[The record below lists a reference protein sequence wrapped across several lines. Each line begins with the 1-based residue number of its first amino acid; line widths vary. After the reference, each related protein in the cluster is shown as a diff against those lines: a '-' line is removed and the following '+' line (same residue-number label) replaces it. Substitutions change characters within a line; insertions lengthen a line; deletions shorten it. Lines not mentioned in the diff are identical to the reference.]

1 MNVIVHRYVMV
12 NDNDVHFVLERLD
25 VVAVVVVV
33 DVA

>member
-1 MNVIVHRYVMV
+1 V

-33 DVA
+33 DVELGMVLRCIGY